1 MSLERSSCGGWCRTG
16 LHGKK
21 VVTTIQTRCIGRSP
35 VGIIWTCCLTA
46 TTHHGFRW
54 LFLPRSTVL
63 FLVFFW
69 GGKPAGAVP
78 VTHVMEKPSF
88 VWRTR
93 TTSDNLVIGHTDL
106 RARCP
111 GEDLCILRMSFEDD
125 AYSTVNNWIS
135 QLDDGEPG
143 VLAIFAPSANIIG
156 TALVPANGL
165 QILNEANSIVN
176 HYAPF
181 TAANF
186 NGIPSPA
193 IPGTIPAPQMPINV
207 QHRSARAPSA
217 HSKSASSK
225 LPSLVGFAI
234 WVVHLQCSYSV
245 GKCGSNNG
253 SL

>member
-1 MSLERSSCGGWCRTG
+1 MSKRVSSSAVRKGGA
-16 LHGKK
+16 GKK
-21 VVTTIQTRCIGRSP
+21 KKKGM
-35 VGIIWTCCLTA
+35 
-46 TTHHGFRW
+46 
-54 LFLPRSTVL
+54 PRIPEKVL
-63 FLVFFW
+63 DDAEA
-69 GGKPAGAVP
+69 AGAVR
-78 VTHVMEKPSF
+78 E
-88 VWRTR
+88 
-93 TTSDNLVIGHTDL
+93 
-106 RARCP
+106 RCP

-125 AYSTVNNWIS
+125 AYNIVNNWIS
-135 QLDDGEPG
+135 QMDGDPG

-156 TALVPANGL
+156 TTIVPANGL
-165 QILNEANSIVN
+165 QIQNEASSIVN

-207 QHRSARAPSA
+207 QHRSAHAPSA

>member
-1 MSLERSSCGGWCRTG
+1 
-16 LHGKK
+16 
-21 VVTTIQTRCIGRSP
+21 
-35 VGIIWTCCLTA
+35 
-46 TTHHGFRW
+46 
-54 LFLPRSTVL
+54 
-63 FLVFFW
+63 
-69 GGKPAGAVP
+69 
-78 VTHVMEKPSF
+78 MEKPSF

-176 HYAPF
+176 HYSPF

-207 QHRSARAPSA
+207 QHRSAHAPSA

-234 WVVHLQCSYSV
+234 WVVHLQCSLFSGQMWLRQRLSSSR
-245 GKCGSNNG
+245 GKKRRMNATKRPLLWNG
-253 SL
+253 FEDRVFVCLAPPDGGTRTARQGLGGVCLGLCTNERT